1 MEKRK
6 RQNAKKVVWDFIQ
19 IAQGREKEG
28 AGLLISTRNFDFS
41 CGNQPLCPCE
51 QM

>member
-1 MEKRK
+1 MIVASRMEKRK

-28 AGLLISTRNFDFS
+28 HKS
-41 CGNQPLCPCE
+41 
-51 QM
+51 